1 MAQLQTEASDF
12 APGKPEVSGP
22 LSQSVQQGKTY
33 DLQDGADPFRRSA
46 TPAHDAAS
54 PDTHGDSSNLSQS
67 QTLTPSR
74 GGTLK
79 KRQSLKK
86 KNSIKRSMS
95 GRLSRTNSMKSLGG
109 SEKEIYAGEHAD
121 ELNNAFFTPVPTSG
135 SPTEILANRFQSW
148 RKVLKDLITY
158 FRDVQKS
165 YEARAKSVHT
175 LSNVIGNIESPP
187 SFLMQGGIG
196 DATKILHDYHKQTIT
211 EGNKA
216 KSIEEEVINQLTN
229 LRSDL
234 GQKIKEIKSLSGDFK
249 NSVDKET
256 EGTRRAVHDL
266 SDALQTAESNPSSA
280 AGKSDPFII
289 RLGVDRQL
297 ERQIEEENY
306 LHRVC
311 FDSEHTRCISLT
323 GNRRS

>member
-1 MAQLQTEASDF
+1 MAQLQTDTSDF
-12 APGKPEVSGP
+12 APGKPETSGP
-22 LSQSVQQGKTY
+22 LSQSVQQGKSY
-33 DLQDGADPFRRSA
+33 ELQDNAGADPFRRSV
-46 TPAHDAAS
+46 TPLQDAAS

-79 KRQSLKK
+79 KRQSLRK
-86 KNSIKRSMS
+86 KNSVKRSMS

-109 SEKEIYAGEHAD
+109 SEKEVYKGENAD
-121 ELNNAFFTPVPTSG
+121 EINKAFFTPVPTSG

-165 YEARAKSVHT
+165 YEARAKSIHT

-187 SFLMQGGIG
+187 SFLMAGGIG

-234 GQKIKEIKSLSGDFK
+234 GQKIKEIKGLSGDFK
-249 NSVDKET
+249 NNVGKET
-256 EGTRRAVHDL
+256 EGTRKAVREL
-266 SDALQTAESNPSSA
+266 SDALHTSESDPSSA
-280 AGKSDPFII
+280 VGKSDPFIV

-311 FDSEHTRCISLT
+311 
-323 GNRRS
+323 